1 MLFTLLFGTKWS
13 TAPSISNLH
22 SKLVFEFP
30 RLFSGIGLDA
40 MIARG
45 GKLSFKSLF
54 SLLGIGW
61 VTAVAVDGLVSFLI
75 RIRRSAM
82 TPATLCYVIA
92 RMKTLFE
99 MV

>member
-30 RLFSGIGLDA
+30 RLFSGIGLD
-40 MIARG
+40 ARG

-82 TPATLCYVIA
+82 TPATLRYVIA